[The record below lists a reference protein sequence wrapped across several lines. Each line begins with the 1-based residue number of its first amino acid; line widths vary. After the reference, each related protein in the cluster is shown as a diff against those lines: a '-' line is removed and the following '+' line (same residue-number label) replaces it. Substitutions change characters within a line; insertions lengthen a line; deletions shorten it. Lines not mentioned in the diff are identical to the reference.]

1 MQERLVGAGG
11 WGYFGGGL
19 HAYARGFPFVEV
31 NSTFYRHVSQDA
43 ALRWRRTVPRGFVF
57 SVKGHQDITHRA
69 RLQPASSAQAAFAAT
84 LEVAR
89 VLRAPFVILET
100 PESLPI
106 DRGECETLRDYAS
119 LLDRGT
125 RLGLE
130 ARAHATEGLPSLLQ
144 KTMIDS
150 EILDVVDAS
159 KGAPRVPGDVVYT
172 RLFGRGTHN
181 VWQFDD
187 TELRAIDRATDDAKV
202 VAYAFHGVRMY
213 KDAARFLTFR
223 RTGRFPAATD
233 STGLDSFAE
242 VLTPDVRLPATRDDL
257 VRDQGWKVF
266 DIDGETRAHTS
277 EILVRLPDRVFSS
290 LPEILEHAGPVFG
303 LGG

>member
-1 MQERLVGAGG
+1 MREGLVGAGG

-19 HAYARGFPFVEV
+19 RSYARAFSFVEV
-31 NSTFYRHVSQDA
+31 NSTFYRHTSEDA
-43 ALRWRRTVPRGFVF
+43 ALRWRRTVPPGFVF
-57 SVKGHQDITHRA
+57 SVKAHHDITHRA
-69 RLQPASSAQAAFAAT
+69 RLQPTSSAQAAFAET
-84 LEVAR
+84 IEVAR

-130 ARAHATEGLPSLLQ
+130 ARAHAAGSLPPLLER
-144 KTMIDS
+144 TMIDS
-150 EILDVVDAS
+150 EILDVVDS
-159 KGAPRVPGDVVYT
+159 SNGAPRVPGDVAYT

-187 TELRAIDRATDDAKV
+187 TELRAIDRATDTAKV

-223 RTGRFPAATD
+223 RTGRFPPATD

-242 VLTPDVRLPATRDDL
+242 VLAPDVRLPAARDDL

-266 DIDGETRAHTS
+266 DLDRGTRAHVS
-277 EILVRLPDRVFSS
+277 EILVKLPDRVFSS
-290 LPEILEHAGPVFG
+290 VPEILEHAGPVFG
-303 LGG
+303 LGK